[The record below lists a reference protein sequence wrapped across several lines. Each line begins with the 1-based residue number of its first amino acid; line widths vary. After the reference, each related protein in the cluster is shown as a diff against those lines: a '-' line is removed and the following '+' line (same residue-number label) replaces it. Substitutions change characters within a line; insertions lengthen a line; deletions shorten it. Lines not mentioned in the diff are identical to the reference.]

1 MRAYDYDDWV
11 RRPRE
16 NARLIA
22 QLAQRRGPA
31 RRKPRDPVE
40 AKLLQQAA
48 LESMRRR
55 EAGGRIVRVGPRRYE
70 FRL

>member
-22 QLAQRRGPA
+22 RLAQRRGPA

-48 LESMRRR
+48 LESMRLR
-55 EAGGRIVRVGPRRYE
+55 EGDGRIVRVGPRRYE
-70 FRL
+70 FR